1 MNYTHVNKPIRIG
14 KSLELKNRVVRPA
27 HATNFGNGVMNERL
41 INYHVARAAGGV
53 ALSIIEILAVHASSP
68 GTLRIYEDG
77 IEDGYRRLV
86 DAVRPHGMKL
96 FQQLWHAGHA
106 APRDDGEPPWSASD
120 VVNPRANVVPI
131 PMTKEMIDEV
141 VDAYANTAALMEQW
155 GMDGIDLHAAH
166 SYLPH
171 QFLSPNT
178 NLRDDDYGGS
188 LENRCRFTV
197 EILEAIR
204 ARVSAN
210 FVVGIR
216 LAPDE
221 TEGGVG
227 PEELKEVVALLEAA
241 GLIDYVNI
249 SMGSYQAFAKIIGGM
264 HEPAGYE
271 LPTSVPVAKSTGLPT
286 MVIGRFRTLEEVDQ
300 VIRSGDADMVG
311 MVRATIADPDL
322 VRKSLEGNPDLVRPC
337 IGCNQACAARPL
349 GVVGCAVNPATGFE
363 DVLSEELLTTAVIKR
378 RILVIGGGPAG
389 LEAARVA
396 ATRGHEVILAEA
408 QPDLGGSLKFAA
420 MAPARQG
427 FADILFWLEKEV
439 YRLGVDVRLSTYL
452 TLDDVR
458 EISPEKVIVATG
470 AIPRYDGIQV
480 SNPGDPIDGFHLA
493 HVMTSID
500 LFSTPAQK
508 VERAIVVDD
517 LGHYEAVAAAELL
530 TSRGTIVDFVTRYPA
545 FAPLSEPAHMTE
557 PALARLQC
565 GDFTVHT
572 RTRVKKIANDHVIVS
587 PTHEYLFSNSAPE
600 TTLKSDAV
608 IFVSAKRSNRELYDE
623 LRSAEIEAEVIGDA
637 HSPRFLESATR
648 EGRIAAA
655 NC

>member
-1 MNYTHVNKPIRIG
+1 MNYTHVDKPIRIG
-14 KSLELKNRVVRPA
+14 KSLEVKNRVVRPA

-41 INYHVARAAGGV
+41 INYHAARAAGGV
-53 ALSIIEILAVHASSP
+53 ALSIIEILSVHPSSP

-77 IEDGYRRLV
+77 MEEGYRALV
-86 DAVRPHGMKL
+86 EAVRPHGMKI

-106 APRDDGEPPWSASD
+106 APRADGGPPWSASD
-120 VVNPRANVVPI
+120 VVNPRVNVVPI
-131 PMTKEMIDEV
+131 PMTKAMIDEI

-178 NLRDDDYGGS
+178 NLREDDYGGS
-188 LENRCRFTV
+188 LENRCRFTI

-204 ARVSAN
+204 ARVSPD
-210 FVVGIR
+210 FVVGVR
-216 LAPDE
+216 VAPDE
-221 TEGGVG
+221 TKGGVG
-227 PEELKEVVALLEAA
+227 PDELTKVVALLEERN
-241 GLIDYVNI
+241 LIDYVNI

-271 LPTSVPVAKSTGLPT
+271 LATSVPVAKSTTLPT
-286 MVIGRFRTLEEVDQ
+286 MVIGRFRTLEEADQ

-322 VRKSLEGNPDLVRPC
+322 VKKSLDGNSEGVRPC

-363 DVLSEELLTTAVIKR
+363 DTLSENLLARVQTAR
-378 RILVIGGGPAG
+378 RILVVGAGPAG

-396 ATRGHEVILAEA
+396 ALRGHEVVLAEA

-427 FADILFWLEKEV
+427 FADILFWLEQEV
-439 YRLGVDVRLSTYL
+439 YRLGVEVRLSTYL
-452 TLDDVR
+452 GIEDVR
-458 EISPEKVIVATG
+458 EIGADKVIVATG
-470 AIPRYDGIQV
+470 AMPRYDGIQAC
-480 SNPGDPIDGFHLA
+480 NPGEPIEGFDLA
-493 HVMTSID
+493 HVVTSLD
-500 LFSTPAQK
+500 LFSMPAQE
-508 VERAIVVDD
+508 VMHAVVVDD
-517 LGHYEAVAAAELL
+517 LGHYEAAAAAELL
-530 TSRGTIVDFVTRYPA
+530 VSRGTTVEFVTRHAA
-545 FAPLSEPAHMTE
+545 FAPLSEAAHMTE
-557 PALARLQC
+557 PALARLQR

-572 RTRVKKIANDHVIVS
+572 RTRVKEITHEHVIVS
-587 PTHEYLFSNSAPE
+587 PAHDYLFSNAPPE
-600 TTLKSDAV
+600 RRLRADKV
-608 IFVSAKRSNRELYDE
+608 VFVSANRSNRELYDE
-623 LRSAEIEAEVIGDA
+623 LCDLGMDVEVIGDA
-637 HSPRFLESATR
+637 FAPRFLESAMR
-648 EGRIAAA
+648 EGRMAGA